1 MKEFNSEKFCR
12 DLIETRGK
20 MSQMEFAQKIG
31 VKRSTLSLLENGRQ
45 IPNIEILS
53 CLCSLNNKSIDEYFN
68 ETRDDSLVYF
78 MGSLEEADQKVFNS
92 VIEKIRIRER
102 YKQLSER
109 AKDAQ

>member
-1 MKEFNSEKFCR
+1 MKEFNSEKFCK

-20 MSQMEFAQKIG
+20 MSQVEFAQKIG

-53 CLCSLNNKSIDEYFN
+53 CLCSINNKSIDEYFR
-68 ETRDDSLVYF
+68 EIGDDVLVYF
-78 MGSLEEADQKVFNS
+78 MGSLEEADRNIFNS

-109 AKDAQ
+109 AKDVQ